1 MHLKKNYK
9 WISELSNERE
19 TKNSP
24 TDGEEV
30 KPQALDQS
38 NKEVKNL
45 SVTLATG
52 LSTSSKVRLFFSL
65 QIVQMRQEGI
75 KFQIP
80 EDLFPNQFHQPKSR
94 SGTCDGITQSTP
106 TP

>member
-45 SVTLATG
+45 
-52 LSTSSKVRLFFSL
+52 
-65 QIVQMRQEGI
+65 
-75 KFQIP
+75 
-80 EDLFPNQFHQPKSR
+80 
-94 SGTCDGITQSTP
+94 
-106 TP
+106 